1 MEIDQQTAVSRQSTS
16 DSTGRS
22 ASSKTLQRVTQGEF
36 AKSIAH
42 LCALKRTASFTKEQV
57 VAWYGGLSAFPV
69 WVINRSILKLATSQE
84 RFPEFGDVYQLCRR
98 EAIQAGIIQEPY
110 SPYGGAEKANVSEAE
125 ITSIGDALSLVVRR

>member
-1 MEIDQQTAVSRQSTS
+1 M
-16 DSTGRS
+16 
-22 ASSKTLQRVTQGEF
+22 TQGEF